1 MSAVPEVGVAELP
14 ADAVLID
21 VREDDEWQA
30 GHAPDA
36 AHLPMSRFVERLDE
50 LPDADP
56 LYVICRSGG
65 RSGRVVAYL
74 NQQGRRSVNVA
85 VSRAVAATRSP
96 RSRAAAVQAR
106 PKPREA
112 PVMNHVFDM
121 GSPFERPVTAGLV
134 WRLPVAAP

>member
-36 AHLPMSRFVERLDE
+36 QHLPMSRFVERLDE

-65 RSGRVVAYL
+65 RSGAGGGVPEPAGPPVGER
-74 NQQGRRSVNVA
+74 GRRHA
-85 VSRAVAATRSP
+85 VLGRRRPADGRRARRRTGRHLSRP
-96 RSRAAAVQAR
+96 
-106 PKPREA
+106 
-112 PVMNHVFDM
+112 
-121 GSPFERPVTAGLV
+121 
-134 WRLPVAAP
+134 

>member
-36 AHLPMSRFVERLDE
+36 RHLPMSRFVERLDE

-56 LYVICRSGG
+56 LYVICRSGA

-74 NQQGRRSVNVA
+74 NQQGRPSVNVA
-85 VSRAVAATRSP
+85 GGMQSWAAGGRPMVA
-96 RSRAAAVQAR
+96 
-106 PKPREA
+106 EHGGA
-112 PVMNHVFDM
+112 PDVI
-121 GSPFERPVTAGLV
+121 
-134 WRLPVAAP
+134 

>member
-1 MSAVPEVGVAELP
+1 MPTVGVDNL
-14 ADAVLID
+14 AVDEFLLD

-36 AHLPMSRFVERLDE
+36 QHLPMSRFVERLDE

-74 NQQGRRSVNVA
+74 NQQGRQSVNVA
-85 VSRAVAATRSP
+85 GGMQSWAAGGRPMVA
-96 RSRAAAVQAR
+96 
-106 PKPREA
+106 EHGGA
-112 PVMNHVFDM
+112 PDVI
-121 GSPFERPVTAGLV
+121 
-134 WRLPVAAP
+134 

>member
-36 AHLPMSRFVERLDE
+36 RHLPMSRFVERLDE

-56 LYVICRSGG
+56 LYVICRSGA

-74 NQQGRRSVNVA
+74 NQQGRPSVNVTGGMQSWA
-85 VSRAVAATRSP
+85 AGGRPMVA
-96 RSRAAAVQAR
+96 
-106 PKPREA
+106 EHGGA
-112 PVMNHVFDM
+112 PDVI
-121 GSPFERPVTAGLV
+121 
-134 WRLPVAAP
+134 

>member
-1 MSAVPEVGVAELP
+1 MSAVPEIGVAELP

-36 AHLPMSRFVERLDE
+36 QHLPMSRFVERLDE

-85 VSRAVAATRSP
+85 GGMQSWAAGGRPMVA
-96 RSRAAAVQAR
+96 
-106 PKPREA
+106 EHGGA
-112 PVMNHVFDM
+112 PDVI
-121 GSPFERPVTAGLV
+121 
-134 WRLPVAAP
+134 

>member
-36 AHLPMSRFVERLDE
+36 QHLPMSRFVERLDE

-74 NQQGRRSVNVA
+74 NQQGRQSVNVA
-85 VSRAVAATRSP
+85 GGMQSWAAGGRPMVA
-96 RSRAAAVQAR
+96 
-106 PKPREA
+106 EHGGA
-112 PVMNHVFDM
+112 PDVI
-121 GSPFERPVTAGLV
+121 
-134 WRLPVAAP
+134 

>member
-36 AHLPMSRFVERLDE
+36 RHLPMSRFVERLDE

-74 NQQGRRSVNVA
+74 NQQGRPSVNVA
-85 VSRAVAATRSP
+85 GGMQSWAAGGRPMVA
-96 RSRAAAVQAR
+96 
-106 PKPREA
+106 EHGGA
-112 PVMNHVFDM
+112 PDVI
-121 GSPFERPVTAGLV
+121 
-134 WRLPVAAP
+134 